1 MLTGRSCCME
11 RRDRILLE
19 KVLRELAVARE
30 MMADSSLDEFLQNEM
45 LMRATSMTV
54 INFGELVKNLTEET
68 RFANPQVP
76 WKAIAGFR
84 DIAAHQ
90 YQTLRMEDVYE
101 TVTADFP
108 LLREQIKAILQR
120 EDEA

>member
-1 MLTGRSCCME
+1 ME

-19 KVLRELAVARE
+19 KVLSEIAVAQK
-30 MMADSSLDEFLQNEM
+30 MMDGCSLEAFMGNEM

-54 INFGELVKNLTEET
+54 INIGELVKNLTEET
-68 RFANPQVP
+68 RLANPQVP

-84 DIAAHQ
+84 DIAAHK
-90 YQTLRMEDVYE
+90 YQTLRMEDVFE

-108 LLREQIKAILQR
+108 QLKEKLLVVLKTEGAL
-120 EDEA
+120 